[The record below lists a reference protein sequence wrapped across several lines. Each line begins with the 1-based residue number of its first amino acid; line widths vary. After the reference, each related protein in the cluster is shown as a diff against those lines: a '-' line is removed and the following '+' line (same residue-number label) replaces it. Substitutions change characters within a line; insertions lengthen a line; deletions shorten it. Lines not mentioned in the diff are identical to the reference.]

1 MIKDKLLDKRGF
13 TRNFFALSS
22 SSFLLH
28 FVNLFTNMYL
38 ARELGP
44 EGFGFLGVVLTWGSI
59 LLSISAFGI
68 DQVTTRSVARNQ
80 NNSIAFFRV
89 SLVVRLIG
97 LLITSLVFGIYILFT
112 EKINI
117 VFFLLI
123 IIYALSSTFW
133 NTVQCVAFGMRRME
147 STGYINVIGSVI
159 LLIIYLL
166 LPSHLVNV
174 TIIFLFILI
183 VQIVKDY
190 LYYRQSVKEGV
201 FTTNHSLALSIS
213 NIFDAIRESLPFYV
227 LVLFGLVTNQ
237 LPVLFLSENTNN
249 IEVAYFN
256 TANKLLIPLSVLLT
270 TMFQALFPV
279 LVEER
284 DRQPKRFR
292 LNVKR
297 ALFMII
303 TIGMMSCLF
312 LSLLRNEIVYL
323 IYGEEYRST
332 GMVMLTQC
340 WYVVYFAVLS
350 LYGTL
355 YVVLGKDKLL
365 AALSIINGLVWMP
378 LLWITSMDG
387 AVSIS
392 YGFVIGA
399 AINLITNSIAIHYA
413 DSNLISTKWLIELN
427 IIMAI
432 GFIATIY
439 IPIDISIIYRLFFAL
454 LISLSLIPIY
464 NKFRKLSYE

>member
-13 TRNFFALSS
+13 TRNFLALSS

-80 NNSIAFFRV
+80 NNSITFFRV
-89 SLVVRLIG
+89 SLVVRLMG
-97 LLITSLVFGIYILFT
+97 LFLTSLIFGIYIVFT
-112 EKINI
+112 DKINI
-117 VFFLLI
+117 IFYLLI
-123 IIYALSSTFW
+123 IIYAFSSTFW

-147 STGYINVIGSVI
+147 STGYINVIGSII

-166 LPSHLVNV
+166 LPSYFVNV
-174 TIIFLFILI
+174 TVIFLLILI
-183 VQIVKDY
+183 VQIVKNY
-190 LYYRQSVKEGV
+190 FYYRQSVREGV
-201 FTTNHSLALSIS
+201 FTINDSLALSRSTIL
-213 NIFDAIRESLPFYV
+213 DAVRESFPFYV
-227 LVLFGLVTNQ
+227 LVLFGLVTSQ
-237 LPVLFLSENTNN
+237 LPVLFLSGNTNN
-249 IEVAYFN
+249 TEVAYFN

-270 TMFQALFPV
+270 TMFQALFPI

-284 DRQPKRFR
+284 DKQPKRFR

-303 TIGMMSCLF
+303 TIGMMSCLVI
-312 LSLLRNEIVYL
+312 SLLRNEIVYL

-365 AALSIINGLVWMP
+365 ATLSIINGLVWMP

-399 AINLITNSIAIHYA
+399 AINLLTNSIAIHYA
-413 DSNLISTKWLIELN
+413 DSNLISSRWLIELN

-432 GFIATIY
+432 GFLATIV
-439 IPIDISIIYRLFFAL
+439 IPIEISLIYRLLFSL
-454 LISLSLIPIY
+454 LILLSLIPIY